1 MRRNIVIVGAS
12 GGIGRALASS
22 YLDEDVALY
31 LTCNRGKE
39 RLDAWTKDCAKENSR
54 ATIRIFQA
62 DLANASGV
70 DALVEEIFDAC
81 AEEKTNRTP
90 RIDSLV
96 VAAGIDLMTRESKAS
111 TFDERLARAW
121 QIDVASTATIARR
134 IGAAMQ
140 KRRREARE
148 QDYAPAIVLFGWDGT
163 ERGQEGDTAQIYAAC
178 KGAVVA
184 FARSLAQSLAP
195 ETRVNVVSPGWIRTT
210 WGAVASES
218 SQARVVA
225 ESLSRR
231 WGAPEEVARVVRFL
245 LSDAA
250 SYLNG
255 QNIALNGGFSYKRS

>member
-1 MRRNIVIVGAS
+1 MPRNIVVVGAS
-12 GGIGRALASS
+12 GGIGRAIATS

-39 RLDAWTKDCAKENSR
+39 RLDAWAQDCKRENRR
-54 ATIRIFQA
+54 ASIRIFQA
-62 DLANASGV
+62 DLANPSSA
-70 DALVEEIFDAC
+70 APLVEELLDVC
-81 AEEKTNRTP
+81 AGGKTNQTP

-96 VAAGIDLMTRESKAS
+96 VAAGIDLMTRESKAMA
-111 TFDERLARAW
+111 FDERLARAW
-121 QIDVASTATIARR
+121 QIDVASTIYVARE

-140 KRRREARE
+140 KRRREAQE
-148 QDYAPAIVLFGWDGT
+148 QDYAPVIVLFGWDGT

-225 ESLSRR
+225 ESLAER
-231 WGAPEEVARVVRFL
+231 WGSPEEVARVVRFL
-245 LSDAA
+245 LSDDA